1 MAGPSPLV
9 EHLLRRAGFGLS
21 PAERVSFT
29 GVTYPA
35 AVDALVGFDPVAAD
49 VDHRIGTPGFVGITA
64 GAAFQPNTN
73 IQHSRQRWLFR
84 LVHSPAPLQ
93 EKMALFW
100 HHHFATAYTK
110 VSGIRGATEGARMMA
125 AKPSED
131 PGGVRGQL
139 ELFRQFALGNF
150 RDLLIAVAQDPA
162 MLVWLDGYLNRK
174 NNPQENFGRELMELF
189 TFGVEHYTEP
199 DVYAAARVFTGW
211 NMVRTGTGA
220 AGRWVFSYVAAEHD
234 TSAKQFSF
242 PIYKDGGRQIP
253 PRAASAGIQ
262 DGLDLINAL
271 AFHPETARRMARRLW
286 TWFVSEVDAPDPIFV
301 DAIAQ
306 VYLRN
311 ASNMKPV
318 IRAVLMSPQFIDERR
333 FYQRYAWPTEFVVRA
348 LKEVGFIGFS
358 VNDALT
364 PMNNMGQLLFEPPDV
379 AGWELGPE
387 WFSTGRMLARMNFAS
402 QLAQNQRFELRNL
415 ARPHRASPDTMVD
428 FALDRLNFPPVS
440 AGVRDAL
447 TSYVRAGGTWT
458 GSEAQLLNK
467 AGGLFHL
474 LTGSGEY
481 QFM

>member
-1 MAGPSPLV
+1 
-9 EHLLRRAGFGLS
+9 
-21 PAERVSFT
+21 
-29 GVTYPA
+29 
-35 AVDALVGFDPVAAD
+35 
-49 VDHRIGTPGFVGITA
+49 
-64 GAAFQPNTN
+64 
-73 IQHSRQRWLFR
+73 
-84 LVHSPAPLQ
+84 
-93 EKMALFW
+93 
-100 HHHFATAYTK
+100 
-110 VSGIRGATEGARMMA
+110 
-125 AKPSED
+125 
-131 PGGVRGQL
+131 
-139 ELFRQFALGNF
+139 
-150 RDLLIAVAQDPA
+150 
-162 MLVWLDGYLNRK
+162 
-174 NNPQENFGRELMELF
+174 
-189 TFGVEHYTEP
+189 
-199 DVYAAARVFTGW
+199 
-211 NMVRTGTGA
+211 
-220 AGRWVFSYVAAEHD
+220 
-234 TSAKQFSF
+234 
-242 PIYKDGGRQIP
+242 
-253 PRAASAGIQ
+253 
-262 DGLDLINAL
+262 
-271 AFHPETARRMARRLW
+271 
-286 TWFVSEVDAPDPIFV
+286 V